1 MTDKEQ
7 PQPERRMTPSE
18 RQHEALMALAT
29 KMSPR
34 AQQTFSAKRVTIG
47 DMKGEIV
54 MEGYTCPKA
63 DEEDFP
69 QWLGR
74 MQDELRQ
81 IDTMLLRL
89 NASRIERELAVST
102 GPKAVKD

>member
-1 MTDKEQ
+1 VTDKQ
-7 PQPERRMTPSE
+7 PEPTERRMTPSE

-74 MQDELRQ
+74 MQDELQQ
-81 IDTMLLRL
+81 IDTMLIRM
-89 NASRIERELAVST
+89 NRDRIDREAAVMG
-102 GPKAVKD
+102 GPKAVK